1 MISLQPY
8 VGSISRN
15 DGVHYCEMYLLILKR
30 PKYPLIRLQ
39 EIKKTARLEN
49 EVMVERGETNKFGD
63 QAHDI
68 FNDLPKTMRV
78 LKDREVFIN
87 EAKRYYRD
95 RALAR
100 SLSL

>member
-1 MISLQPY
+1 MLAPFQEMMEFTIVKCTFSSL
-8 VGSISRN
+8 N
-15 DGVHYCEMYLLILKR
+15 DLKW
-30 PKYPLIRLQ
+30 PKYLLIRLQ
-39 EIKKTARLEN
+39 EIKTARLEN

-78 LKDREVFIN
+78 IKDREVFIN

>member
-1 MISLQPY
+1 MLAPFQEMMEFTIVKCTFSSL
-8 VGSISRN
+8 N
-15 DGVHYCEMYLLILKR
+15 DLKW
-30 PKYPLIRLQ
+30 PKYLLIRLQ

-78 LKDREVFIN
+78 IKDREVFIN